1 MVIVF
6 YLIFVFIAC
15 DYGIVLFKEP
25 IVEKKPAPEVPS
37 PTVAPVEHKTIY
49 PPKGI

>member
-1 MVIVF
+1 MVLVF

-25 IVEKKPAPEVPS
+25 SVENKPVPEVPKR
-37 PTVAPVEHKTIY
+37 TVTPVEHKTIY